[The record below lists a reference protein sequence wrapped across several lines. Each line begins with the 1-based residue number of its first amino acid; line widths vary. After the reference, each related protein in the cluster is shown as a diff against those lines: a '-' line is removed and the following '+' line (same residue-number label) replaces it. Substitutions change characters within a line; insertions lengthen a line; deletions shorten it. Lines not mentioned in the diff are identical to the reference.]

1 MDLTLNLNTYNIHS
15 KLTLTRLQVILYRF
29 EARLVTITEKMP
41 GRQDLIDETN
51 ENIRLINSAIEFQ
64 LENNTTF
71 FKTQFEN
78 QKLKNDY
85 LLKCAE
91 NESLKMENEKLRT
104 DKRYFG

>member
-1 MDLTLNLNTYNIHS
+1 M
-15 KLTLTRLQVILYRF
+15 QVILYRF
-29 EARLVTITEKMP
+29 EARLSTIIEKMP
-41 GRQDLIDETN
+41 DRQDLIDETN

-71 FKTQFEN
+71 FKTQFDN

-91 NESLKMENEKLRT
+91 NDRLMLENEKLRT
-104 DKRYFG
+104 DKGYFG